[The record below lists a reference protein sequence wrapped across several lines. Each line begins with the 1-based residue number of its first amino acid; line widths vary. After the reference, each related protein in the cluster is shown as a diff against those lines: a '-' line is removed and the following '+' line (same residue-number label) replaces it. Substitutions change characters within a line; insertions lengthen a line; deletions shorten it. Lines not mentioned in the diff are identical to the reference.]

1 MSERP
6 ILFSTSMVRA
16 ILAGQKTQTR
26 RTHLKKWAKAK
37 PGDRLWVREAH
48 YLTDDGHEQHAV
60 YAEDFEAH
68 LAHIADLERRHPSA
82 AKVWEKHRKLRP
94 SIHMP
99 RWASRITLEVTDVR
113 VEPLRDISEEDA
125 LAEGVTE
132 TEFYRI
138 AERRVAAG
146 APQPAAYLAF
156 IEIWASI
163 NGCASLLENPEV
175 AVISFRRRTA

>member
-1 MSERP
+1 
-6 ILFSTSMVRA
+6 
-16 ILAGQKTQTR
+16 
-26 RTHLKKWAKAK
+26 
-37 PGDRLWVREAH
+37 
-48 YLTDDGHEQHAV
+48 
-60 YAEDFEAH
+60 
-68 LAHIADLERRHPSA
+68 
-82 AKVWEKHRKLRP
+82 
-94 SIHMP
+94 MP